1 MKFSKILLV
10 LEVIYDYHNKTCV
23 NWHVWVA
30 GCHYMPVFVSL
41 MQKDNYHIVW

>member
-1 MKFSKILLV
+1 MINFYRRAVV
-10 LEVIYDYHNKTCV
+10 LNHNKTCV
-23 NWHVWVA
+23 NWHVLVA